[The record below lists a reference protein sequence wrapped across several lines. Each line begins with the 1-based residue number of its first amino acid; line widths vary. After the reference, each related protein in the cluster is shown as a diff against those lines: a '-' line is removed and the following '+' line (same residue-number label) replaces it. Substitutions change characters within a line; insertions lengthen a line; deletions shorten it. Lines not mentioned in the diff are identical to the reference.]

1 MLFFFPIL
9 LISIVVYVILLIKVS
24 IFKPSPFIAFIVSIF
39 IIYLFLIYL
48 FFSVISIYHSV
59 TYQLFVFVRLLVLI
73 LVFSLFAQEFYA
85 FFNPLPRHFQKSRF
99 TIYFWLLCLVKL
111 SSHFYQILEPHDSKA
126 CILT

>member
-48 FFSVISIYHSV
+48 FFSVISIYHTV
-59 TYQLFVFVRLLVLI
+59 TYQLVLI